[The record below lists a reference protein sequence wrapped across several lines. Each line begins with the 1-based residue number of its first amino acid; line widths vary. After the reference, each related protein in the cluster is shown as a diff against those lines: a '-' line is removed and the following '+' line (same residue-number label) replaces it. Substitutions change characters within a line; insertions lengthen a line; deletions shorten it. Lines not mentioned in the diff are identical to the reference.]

1 MTSVQNRRQFL
12 QKMAVMGAVLALPD
26 TGNKN
31 NQPRL
36 SFSTLGCPDWNFEQ
50 IVEFA
55 ASHAYQ
61 GIELRGIQRQMDLTQ
76 CSVFNTASARKSS
89 LSLMAAKGLQ
99 FVNLGSS
106 ATLHFAEGPERQKQL
121 EEGKRFIDLAHTLKC
136 PFIRV
141 FPNSFIKEQT
151 KQQTMDLIAK
161 GLMEL
166 GDYSRGSGVEVLMET
181 HGDFVHTDDLETLML
196 MVPHAQVGLTWDFT
210 NMWTITKE
218 SPTAMYKRLR
228 KFIRHTHVKD
238 AKLDG
243 DKIQYSFLGKGEVPV
258 AEALHALRNDDYK
271 GFYSFEWEKRWH
283 PELEEPALAL
293 ADYPIAIKSF
303 IK

>member
-1 MTSVQNRRQFL
+1 
-12 QKMAVMGAVLALPD
+12 
-26 TGNKN
+26 
-31 NQPRL
+31 L